1 MTDELTHVMSVI
13 RGELLDFVSLV
24 RGKYQITRETCCW
37 VQSVQSH
44 AGDVLLLFP
53 VPLPGDHLN
62 SCYSWPDID
71 FRVILRLDLDE
82 SQRGNS
88 IPHMADVG
96 FHFVHMIIVIVGW

>member
-1 MTDELTHVMSVI
+1 M
-13 RGELLDFVSLV
+13 LLGSD
-24 RGKYQITRETCCW
+24 
-37 VQSVQSH
+37 VQSH

-88 IPHMADVG
+88 IPQMADVG
-96 FHFVHMIIVIVGW
+96 FHFVHDLCHCGLVISVSLSFC

>member
-1 MTDELTHVMSVI
+1 M
-13 RGELLDFVSLV
+13 LLGSDP
-24 RGKYQITRETCCW
+24 
-37 VQSVQSH
+37 QSH

-82 SQRGNS
+82 SQS
-88 IPHMADVG
+88 KEATPSHT
-96 FHFVHMIIVIVGW
+96 